1 MLPAVSPF
9 DEENFVADLA
19 QGARVESE
27 STVERRRV
35 EPASGCQ
42 QLSVLETVRAPDALA
57 DDDAQRVRLRGDVAG
72 IALEHSLEFRAE
84 PGRGWPDRRSLVQM
98 RLPLARSDHAL
109 RKHAELLVERVRS
122 GRDTRDGFDRF
133 EHPSLPDDR
142 DVVLESPCD
151 HEEVWIVGARGGQE
165 RLRVAKRGI
174 ECDRAHS
181 VEPGS
186 PGSHFYTAPDAR
198 SESATPGVEDR
209 GALRIR
215 AVPRSEEHTSELQSH

>member
-1 MLPAVSPF
+1 MLPAVSPL
-9 DEENFVADLA
+9 DEEDLVADLA
-19 QGARVESE
+19 HGARVESE

-98 RLPLARSDHAL
+98 RLPLARSDHAFDE
-109 RKHAELLVERVRS
+109 HAELPVERVHS
-122 GRDTRDGFDRF
+122 SRDTRDGPDRF

-151 HEEVWIVGARGGQE
+151 YEEVGTVSERGGQE
-165 RLRVAKRGI
+165 RLRVAKRGV
-174 ECDRAHS
+174 ECDGAHI
-181 VEPGS
+181 EPGS
-186 PGSHFYTAPDAR
+186 PGSRF
-198 SESATPGVEDR
+198 
-209 GALRIR
+209 
-215 AVPRSEEHTSELQSH
+215 